1 MQKEYIQLPPL
12 PADTDVKVVEM
23 AWLFARLERNEQEM
37 VHDLLKNMASGSDME
52 RQAMELSK
60 LLRENA
66 AVGTNP
72 DIMEFAEL
80 MKALLGEMI
89 AQSCEL
95 AGLVYQCHCVEK
107 KSLEE
112 TARETNMDE
121 ETLRLIVQYY
131 DLKNAAE

>member
-12 PADTDVKVVEM
+12 PADIDLKAVEM
-23 AWLFARLERNEQEM
+23 VWLFARLERNEQEM
-37 VHDLLKNMASGSDME
+37 IHDLLKNMASGSDME

-60 LLRENA
+60 LLWENA

-72 DIMEFAEL
+72 DVLEFAEL

-95 AGLVYQCHCVEK
+95 AALVYQRYCVEK

-112 TARETNMDE
+112 TARETNVDE
-121 ETLRLIVQYY
+121 ETLRVIVQYY

>member
-1 MQKEYIQLPPL
+1 
-12 PADTDVKVVEM
+12 
-23 AWLFARLERNEQEM
+23 
-37 VHDLLKNMASGSDME
+37 
-52 RQAMELSK
+52 
-60 LLRENA
+60 
-66 AVGTNP
+66 
-72 DIMEFAEL
+72 

-112 TARETNMDE
+112 TARETNVDE

>member
-1 MQKEYIQLPPL
+1 M
-12 PADTDVKVVEM
+12 VEM
-23 AWLFARLERNEQEM
+23 AWLFAKLEKNEQEM

-72 DIMEFAEL
+72 DVVEFAEL
-80 MKALLGEMI
+80 MKVLLGEMV

-112 TARETNMDE
+112 TARKTNVDE

>member
-12 PADTDVKVVEM
+12 PADIDVKVVEM
-23 AWLFARLERNEQEM
+23 AWLFAKLERNEQEM
-37 VHDLLKNMASGSDME
+37 IYDLLKNMASGSDME
-52 RQAMELSK
+52 CQAMELSK

-66 AVGTNP
+66 AVGINP
-72 DIMEFAEL
+72 DVVEFAEL

-95 AGLVYQCHCVEK
+95 AALVYQHYCVEK

-112 TARETNMDE
+112 TARETNVDE
-121 ETLRLIVQYY
+121 ETLRVIVQYY